1 MESTKFNRDDSSAA
15 SDDERDSRESVTFV
29 VGAGG
34 FSDEFTP
41 TATNNVPTLTTS
53 ASTPLIQTSTA
64 AIMPIMTQSVGS
76 MNALKS
82 ALVHQPSIDRW
93 DEWN

>member
-15 SDDERDSRESVTFV
+15 SDDERDSREPVTFV

-34 FSDEFTP
+34 FNDDSTP
-41 TATNNVPTLTTS
+41 TVTNNAPSLTTS
-53 ASTPLIQTSTA
+53 ASNPLIQTSTV

-76 MNALKS
+76 MSALRS
-82 ALVHQPSIDRW
+82 ALVHQPSIER
-93 DEWN
+93 

>member
-15 SDDERDSRESVTFV
+15 SDDERDSRENVTFV
-29 VGAGG
+29 VGSGG

-41 TATNNVPTLTTS
+41 QPTATNNVSTLTTS

-76 MNALKS
+76 MSALRS
-82 ALVHQPSIDRW
+82 ALVHQPSIDR
-93 DEWN
+93 